1 MISPNSFGE
10 PYLLQKINLSSQ
22 EKQPL
27 LPSGIKLDGSLED
40 QVESLSQTLAS
51 AVRDDDLVAAQQKA

>member
-1 MISPNSFGE
+1 M
-10 PYLLQKINLSSQ
+10 LQKINLSSQ

-27 LPSGIKLDGSLED
+27 LPSGIKLGGSLED